1 MTQSGKQFVEIGPP
15 ARLMAPAAARTG
27 PFVPLYLL
35 MLFLILL
42 LMQVQTLKA
51 ETLTVYT
58 EEFPPFNFTKDGT
71 IQGVSTQ
78 VVKAVLEKAGVDYQL
93 KSLPWARSFKEA
105 QSNKNALI
113 YSITRRQERES
124 LLNWIGIVTPAS
136 HSAYALQGRTDI
148 SLNSLAEMKD
158 YRIATQLEGA
168 RESYLLQNGF
178 TEDDLLR
185 LSGKQVLSQQY
196 RMLTLGRIDIWP
208 AADAAAY
215 YVVRSRGDDPDKI
228 LKKVYA
234 FSELSQGGYYL
245 AASLSTPTATIALL
259 TKTLEQFKQTDDYL
273 QILKQWGLAPQQN
286 P

>member
-1 MTQSGKQFVEIGPP
+1 MTQSGKQFVKIGPP
-15 ARLMAPAAARTG
+15 ARLMAPAVARTG

-42 LMQVQTLKA
+42 LMQAQALKA

-58 EEFPPFNFTKDGT
+58 EEFPPFNFTQDGT

-78 VVKAVLEKAGVDYQL
+78 VVEAVLEKARLDYQL
-93 KSLPWARSFKEA
+93 KSLPWARSFQEA

-124 LLNWIGIVTPAS
+124 LLNWIGIVIPAS

-148 SLNSLAEMKD
+148 SLNSLAEMKN
-158 YRIATQLEGA
+158 YRIATQLQGA

-178 TEDDLLR
+178 AEQDLLR

-215 YVVRSRGDDPDKI
+215 YVVRNQGDDPDKI

-245 AASLSTPTATIALL
+245 AASLSTPTETIALL
-259 TKTLEQFKQTDDYL
+259 TKTLEQFKQTNDYL